1 MHQKFPHTEFNA
13 DYVLDLGMH
22 IGDDTAY
29 YLHRGY
35 SVVALEANPDL
46 CEQASERFKDALR
59 AGRLII
65 LNFALVASRTQTLEF
80 HICEKNLEWSSLERW
95 RVESTGSAVR
105 TVQVSGL
112 LLSDILQAY
121 GAPAYIK
128 CDIEGAD
135 GEFVRQLTEA
145 AAEQLPSFVSVEG
158 IALSWLHD
166 LARIGFDRAQ
176 LVNQARIRRKFDPPF
191 VFDVG
196 GEQREWTFKGH
207 SSGRFGLDL
216 DPSKWLPIE
225 EVASRWSKFE
235 ELKSIDPDMTLD
247 NWFDFHVTKSKT
259 LDRLLA
265 ASRR

>member
-1 MHQKFPHTEFNA
+1 M
-13 DYVLDLGMH
+13 
-22 IGDDTAY
+22 
-29 YLHRGY
+29 
-35 SVVALEANPDL
+35 
-46 CEQASERFKDALR
+46 
-59 AGRLII
+59 
-65 LNFALVASRTQTLEF
+65 ASRTQTLEF

-145 AAEQLPSFVSVEG
+145 GAEQLPSFVSVEG

-166 LARIGFDRAQ
+166 LERIGFDRAQ

-207 SSGRFGLDL
+207 SCGRFGLERIRRRRRHGACRAGY
-216 DPSKWLPIE
+216 P
-225 EVASRWSKFE
+225 AGR
-235 ELKSIDPDMTLD
+235 
-247 NWFDFHVTKSKT
+247 
-259 LDRLLA
+259 DRHRR
-265 ASRR
+265 SRRPRRRGDRSAGLRGLPGRRRSRPADPHSGG